1 MTSDRSYRE
10 AMDAN
15 DAKEEI
21 SRCSGSQF
29 DPLVA
34 QAFLS
39 MSKDHLA

>member
-1 MTSDRSYRE
+1 
-10 AMDAN
+10 MDAN

-21 SRCSGSQF
+21 SRAVVAVEF

-39 MSKDHLA
+39 MSKDHLAMILL